1 MRRKIWL
8 PLVLVLLLAG
18 CGGGTES
25 RETEAPPRE
34 STAEAAPAAAVMQE
48 QETMEAS
55 QVESTAR
62 MPTEEEIQADYD
74 RAVRIYS
81 WFDLTPLKDGGETV
95 TADGTE
101 YRRVSEPGIETME
114 ELRLNLR
121 GVFCEELTEW
131 LLSGGTSRIQYREI
145 DGALYVTGEAR
156 EREDDKGT
164 VTVEVEQTSDTS
176 FSVNVTVDLLD
187 ENEGVVAGMECWAFP
202 YVLENGRWGFSE
214 FRLVY

>member
-1 MRRKIWL
+1 MKGKIWL

-18 CGGGTES
+18 CGGGAES
-25 RETEAPPRE
+25 RETEAFPRE
-34 STAEAAPAAAVMQE
+34 SVAEASPAAAVMQE
-48 QETMEAS
+48 PETMEAS

-74 RAVRIYS
+74 RAVWVYS
-81 WFDLTPLKDGGETV
+81 WFDLTPLKDSGEMVTV
-95 TADGTE
+95 DGTE
-101 YRRVSEPGIETME
+101 YRRVSEPGFDSME

-121 GVFCEELTEW
+121 GVFCEDLTER
-131 LLSGGTSRIQYREI
+131 LLSGGMSRIQYREI
-145 DGALYVTGEAR
+145 DGALYVTGAAR
-156 EREDDKGT
+156 EREEGKGT
-164 VTVEVEQTSDTS
+164 VTVEVEQTSETS

-187 ENEGVVAGMECWAFP
+187 EGEGVVTGMECWAFP

>member
-1 MRRKIWL
+1 MKRKIWL

-18 CGGGTES
+18 CGGAES
-25 RETEAPPRE
+25 RETEEAPPPRE
-34 STAEAAPAAAVMQE
+34 SAAEVVPAAAVTPE
-48 QETMEAS
+48 PETMEAS

-62 MPTEEEIQADYD
+62 VPTEEEIQADYD
-74 RAVRIYS
+74 RAVRVYS
-81 WFDLTPLKDGGETV
+81 WFDLTPLQDSGATV
-95 TADGTE
+95 TVDGTE
-101 YRRVSEPGIETME
+101 YRRVSEPGFGSME

-121 GVFCEELTEW
+121 GVFCEELTER
-131 LLSGGTSRIQYREI
+131 LLSGESSRIQYREI

-156 EREDDKGT
+156 EREDGKGA
-164 VTVEVEQTSDTS
+164 VTVEVEQTSETA

-187 ENEGVVAGMECWAFP
+187 QDVVTGMECWAFP